1 MAKARH
7 FDASVHAAALSAAA
21 LIAHQV
27 GGKAARDALFLSHF
41 QVSGLAWMVVGAS
54 LLSILLGVVF
64 ARWMASVGPS
74 RLIPRAFLAS
84 AVLLLMEWGLSHW
97 NGAVVAVLFYLQIAA
112 LGSALI
118 SGFWALLG
126 DRFDPHAAR
135 KQFGRVVAAGA
146 FGGMIGGLIAARV
159 GTALGVTT
167 MLPVL
172 AAFDFICAC
181 LTSGLG
187 RDAFQPRRDRQ
198 QLTNQKRSG
207 INNRYSTFRA
217 VWDEPYLRHLALLVL
232 FTTAGAGLLDYVFKA
247 RAVAA
252 HHGAEELVQ
261 F

>member
-41 QVSGLAWMVVGAS
+41 QVSSLALMVVGAS
-54 LLSILLGVVF
+54 LLSILLGIVG
-64 ARWMASVGPS
+64 ARWMSSVGPS

-97 NGAVVAVLFYLQIAA
+97 NGAAVAVLFYLQIAA

-126 DRFDPHAAR
+126 DRFDPHSAR
-135 KQFGRVVAAGA
+135 KQFGRVVAAGT
-146 FGGMIGGLIAARV
+146 FGGMVGGLIAARV
-159 GTALGVTT
+159 GAAFGVAS

-181 LTSGLG
+181 LTSSLG
-187 RDAFQPRRDRQ
+187 RDAVSTSHDRTQ
-198 QLTNQKRSG
+198 
-207 INNRYSTFRA
+207 
-217 VWDEPYLRHLALLVL
+217 
-232 FTTAGAGLLDYVFKA
+232 
-247 RAVAA
+247 
-252 HHGAEELVQ
+252 
-261 F
+261 